1 MSMVNV
7 GAVDATSFTL
17 LLKFNKNPQKNREI
31 IGYFVEHPF
40 SIWVITLSGNY
51 DLFVEF
57 VVKDIFSL
65 ERIMTEI
72 RDHFEEDLNHYKLDL
87 FAKNLRSS
95 QLIAD
100 VYKGLDLQPPPIK
113 DRKYKEKNLDALDK
127 KILQALTLDSSKSLV
142 EIAT

>member
-1 MSMVNV
+1 MNKGTVGDTINRFRKSGLIKKFTSIVNV

-72 RDHFEEDLNHYKLDL
+72 RDHFQEDLNHYKLDL
-87 FAKNLRSS
+87 FAKNLR
-95 QLIAD
+95 
-100 VYKGLDLQPPPIK
+100 
-113 DRKYKEKNLDALDK
+113 
-127 KILQALTLDSSKSLV
+127 
-142 EIAT
+142 